1 MMDSYGKDQQMMSQ
15 VTSCLRTLSLDT
27 FLVDITLQICS
38 HLKEVK
44 LWKLG
49 KELQM
54 EEWETKFA
62 MMTSTM
68 QAATLMEVIAA
79 WPILTAEKIVLNV
92 CVLIMVSSHPLDIL
106 KHIPLTL
113 TSIGS
118 FKFPVDNW
126 LKSVLCT
133 FLSAILMELGL
144 GKMLLFIFKLLELH
158 RILK

>member
-68 QAATLMEVIAA
+68 QAAILMEVIA
-79 WPILTAEKIVLNV
+79 V
-92 CVLIMVSSHPLDIL
+92 
-106 KHIPLTL
+106 
-113 TSIGS
+113 
-118 FKFPVDNW
+118 
-126 LKSVLCT
+126 
-133 FLSAILMELGL
+133 
-144 GKMLLFIFKLLELH
+144 
-158 RILK
+158 